1 MTVEALIFI
10 TLGLLAV
17 GMILRAA
24 TSSSAKRKS
33 DIGFKKSISV
43 QLNLSGP
50 LPDRF
55 EANLNGYIESKKK
68 IEALKYVRET
78 TGLGLKDAKD
88 IVDWVFSGKSLHSL
102 LSGNG
107 NGHGLDVDVITKEL
121 EVVPGRRDA
130 APTAELQAIGDIDAV
145 QRAQTLVD
153 KGQIIEAIR
162 YLCDNAGFEMKKAVD
177 MVDSMG
183 KKVYPSD

>member
-1 MTVEALIFI
+1 MTVEALIFM

-17 GMILRAA
+17 GLIIRAA
-24 TSSSAKRKS
+24 TSSSSRRKS
-33 DIGFKKSISV
+33 DIV
-43 QLNLSGP
+43 LNKHGSG
-50 LPDRF
+50 
-55 EANLNGYIESKKK
+55 N
-68 IEALKYVRET
+68 
-78 TGLGLKDAKD
+78 
-88 IVDWVFSGKSLHSL
+88 
-102 LSGNG
+102 GNG
-107 NGHGLDVDVITKEL
+107 NGHGLELDVITKEL
-121 EVVPGRRDA
+121 EVVPVRRDA

-183 KKVYPSD
+183 KKVYPAD